1 MAKKAETVKKK
12 AEYTK
17 QQFLNSKKFTT
28 IQKDVLKVLLLDE
41 QKYTNDQVKKLIED
55 FMKKEVE

>member
-17 QQFLNSKKFTT
+17 QQFLNSKKFTS
-28 IQKDVLKVLLLDE
+28 IQKDVLNALLDDGE
-41 QKYTNDQVKKLIED
+41 KYTNDQVKQIMDD
-55 FMKKEVE
+55 FMRKEVN